1 MSSRLATP
9 LRMRPDLS
17 FHWTS
22 TISAHN
28 IRGSIRLSNIHFLSA
43 SESVNDYERCATKI
57 ALTRRKALT
66 AKSVTTEYHDSSGST
81 RRLAKFCRVA
91 IALSLTGL

>member
-1 MSSRLATP
+1 MSSRFATP

-28 IRGSIRLSNIHFLSA
+28 IRGSMRLSNIHFLSA
-43 SESVNDYERCATKI
+43 SVSGTIMRGPPS
-57 ALTRRKALT
+57 
-66 AKSVTTEYHDSSGST
+66 KSP
-81 RRLAKFCRVA
+81 
-91 IALSLTGL
+91 